1 MMLLAKY
8 NTATDFYIPMVKRG
22 VVDLAVSADWTPA
35 TGDVKLSKDGGTDA
49 NIGTLPSAPASTTA
63 KWKFTFTGSEL
74 SCKILMVTVID
85 SATKAVEDQSFII
98 HTYGHASAMYP
109 TLPADVLAINGN
121 ATSAINLANSA
132 SVIYSGQV
140 TGATPTT
147 TTLVDSGLTQAD
159 TDHWKGRIVIF
170 TSGSL
175 KYQATDITAFTPASD
190 TLTFT
195 ALSNAPAQNDFYVIV

>member
-35 TGDVKLSKDGGTDA
+35 TGDVKLSKDGGADA

-63 KWKFTFTGSEL
+63 KWKFPFTAGEL
-74 SCKILMVTVID
+74 SCKVLMVTVID
-85 SATKAVEDQSFII
+85 SATKAVEDQAIII

-109 TLPADVLAINGN
+109 TLPADVLALNGDST
-121 ATSAINLANSA
+121 AASNLASSA
-132 SVIYSGQV
+132 SVIYKGTV

-147 TTLVDSGLTQAD
+147 TTLVDTGLTQAD
-159 TDHWKGRIVIF
+159 TDHWKGRIIIF
-170 TSGSL
+170 LDGTL

-195 ALSNAPAQNDFYVIV
+195 ALSNAPAQNDTYVIV